1 MADQTTNAIRST
13 RFEVGRLFTPAAV
26 LQDACVITGGD
37 GTILYADSE
46 AAAPVLDDAV
56 RITVPELW
64 LAPGFL
70 DIHTHGAIGI
80 GFGVGENLA
89 ADLERYAQWALQSG
103 VTGFLC
109 SVVAE
114 TSQALNDIL
123 AAYVPIFE
131 SGTSGARALGL
142 HLEGPFLNPQKKGV
156 FFPEWLREPSLV
168 EANSY
173 LDTAGKWIRQVS
185 LAPELNGSLELAC
198 ALRKAG
204 ITVALAHSAADYETA
219 RMALMGDFTHVTH
232 TFNCM
237 DDFNH
242 RAPGVVGAILGSDE
256 VTAELIGD
264 VNLVNPGAMRVLLRC
279 LGPERVVV
287 VTDASTG
294 AGLPD
299 GYYEL
304 FGQPMI
310 IRDGRSFL
318 EDGRLAGSAALMNG
332 CVRTMHNQ
340 VGASVQDAIR
350 MVTANPARAIG
361 LHGRY
366 GMIAAGRPADLV
378 LMDDQ
383 FQIRMT
389 MVGGRILYQNL

>member
-1 MADQTTNAIRST
+1 MNQKTVPITPIC
-13 RFEVGRLFTPAAV
+13 FEVGRVFTPAAI
-26 LQDACVITGGD
+26 LQDACVVTNGN
-37 GTILYADSE
+37 GTILYAGSKPS
-46 AAAPVLDDAV
+46 APVLEGAE
-56 RITVPELW
+56 RIAAPELW
-64 LAPGFL
+64 LVPGFL

-80 GFGVGENLA
+80 GFGVGDNLA
-89 ADLERYAQWALQSG
+89 ADLERYAQWALKSG

-142 HLEGPFLNPQKKGV
+142 HLEGPYLNPQKKGV
-156 FFPEWLREPSLV
+156 FFPEWLRTPSLV

-219 RMALMGDFTHVTH
+219 RVVLTGDFTHVTH

-242 RAPGVVGAILGSDE
+242 RVPGVVGAILGSDE

-264 VNLVNPGAMRVLLRC
+264 VNLVHPGAMRVLLRC

-299 GYYEL
+299 GDYEL

-332 CVRTMHNQ
+332 CVRTMHNLA
-340 VGASVQDAIR
+340 GTSVQDAIR
-350 MVTANPARAIG
+350 MVTANSARAIG
-361 LHGRY
+361 LQGSY
-366 GMIAAGRPADLV
+366 GMIAAGRQADLV

-383 FQIRMT
+383 FQVRLT